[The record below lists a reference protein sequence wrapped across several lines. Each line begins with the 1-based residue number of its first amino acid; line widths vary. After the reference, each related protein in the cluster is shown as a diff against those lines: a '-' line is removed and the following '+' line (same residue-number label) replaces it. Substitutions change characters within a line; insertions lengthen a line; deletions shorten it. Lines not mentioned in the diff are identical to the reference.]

1 MKTKILV
8 YACVALLSFTSCED
22 WLSQNDPK
30 ELSEDQAYSSVASI
44 SSIAANLYGASSWT
58 RTSLRIMNLMIYA
71 GGMKLPVIVIIG
83 NFRVMLVV
91 PIVITMIII

>member
-44 SSIAANLYGASSWT
+44 SSIAANLYE
-58 RTSLRIMNLMIYA
+58 RIKLDQNLLRIMNLMIYA
-71 GGMKLPVIVIIG
+71 GGMRLPVIVIIG

-91 PIVITMIII
+91 PTVITMIII

>member
-44 SSIAANLYGASSWT
+44 SSIAANLYE
-58 RTSLRIMNLMIYA
+58 
-71 GGMKLPVIVIIG
+71 G

-91 PIVITMIII
+91 PTVITMIII

>member
-44 SSIAANLYGASSWT
+44 SSIAANLYERIKLDQNFASDKFAAILLILAT
-58 RTSLRIMNLMIYA
+58 DEYA
-71 GGMKLPVIVIIG
+71 
-83 NFRVMLVV
+83 
-91 PIVITMIII
+91 